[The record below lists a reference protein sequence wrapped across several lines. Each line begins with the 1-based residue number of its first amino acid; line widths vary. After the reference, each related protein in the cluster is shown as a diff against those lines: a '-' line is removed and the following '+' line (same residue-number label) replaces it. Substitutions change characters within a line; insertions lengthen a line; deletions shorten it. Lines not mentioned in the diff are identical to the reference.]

1 MNNIQQWIQ
10 QARESGLSDKDIRK
24 QLEKSGW
31 TKDQADQVLAGPSSS
46 LLQKYP
52 DSQPTKM
59 KPWQSHKTEEKKP
72 WHTKEEY
79 INQAL
84 GKKKSM
90 SFKFS
95 KWMIIVVVAVAV
107 IGGGA
112 FAYMKGYLPIPFLTK
127 NAEELLMKAFN
138 ELANAKSGEFGFTFQ
153 VVGEE
158 RTVKSS
164 SKNNNESAGGT
175 TDAELQA
182 QDRTTVSNAAQ
193 MRTALVLYSDDH
205 SFKYPDTLNV
215 LSPTYISKHLTQSDG
230 TPFVYKPSNDRKS
243 YTISFT
249 CLGGNNKGPNGLLDS
264 DGNITDC
271 EYDRDYSDSEF
282 SDFYDDYMDILVGAI
297 PTDIN
302 VQGAISVFMNYSP
315 DNPSESKGLMSLA
328 GSYSSS
334 GIAISVDLEARLK
347 DNKAYLLANEF
358 PALFF
363 DTSSFKDKWIVID
376 LDEGSDLLGG
386 FVDVNDVIPDDDTTS
401 TFRSEVPHIFRVAFQ
416 EKLIIATMNGKET
429 IDGHPT
435 HRVKITID
443 PNKLQALEA
452 AYYKDA
458 VDRDVELGDFG
469 DFTDSFSDPEL
480 IEQLNTFFENTTL
493 TVWIDQAGFK
503 PRKMEIEM
511 IAVPSDKYE
520 RLKDRQFRFK
530 LGMTFD
536 HLGEK
541 PNVDTPSNTISI
553 DEVIRLMTG
562 VTIEEQEFEKQR
574 DAVSEVRSALRQYN
588 SVNDTYPSNLDKLLD
603 TPPDDSFYDRYFYSR
618 STVPIDIYTEKPF
631 EYSSTGTD
639 YKLIYKI
646 EFPPESTES
655 IFGSNN
661 SYYTSLYVEGK
672 NTATKDYVSLEA
684 EENKDTDNDGLS
696 DVKEAEFG
704 TSKYVADTDGD
715 GFTDLEEIESGYN
728 PLKAPDDQQASNSNS
743 TTQVY
748 TFNTNSLSNSNT
760 NSISTLTDTTD
771 IAITDTDHKRGGVN
785 APVTVVEYSDFEC
798 PFCATHV
805 STIAQ
810 LETTY
815 GEDIQIVYRHY
826 PLSFHTN
833 AQKAAEASE
842 CAAEQGQFWEMHD
855 RLFEMNTAVT
865 LSVENYKS
873 AAGEIGLAQSQFDSC
888 LDSGKYSQ
896 RVQDDIDG
904 GALLGVQGTPATFV
918 NGELISGAQPF
929 DSFAEVI
936 DGILGA

>member
-1 MNNIQQWIQ
+1 MNDIKQWIQ
-10 QARESGLSDKDIRK
+10 QARESGLSDKDIHK

-31 TKDQADQVLAGPSSS
+31 TKDQVDQVLAAPPSP
-46 LLQKYP
+46 LQQKYP
-52 DSQPTKM
+52 DSQPVKK
-59 KPWQSHKTEEKKP
+59 KPWQSHTAETHKP

-79 INQAL
+79 ISDAL
-84 GKKKSM
+84 GKKRKK

-95 KWMIIVVVAVAV
+95 KWMVVAVIAVAV

-127 NAEELLMKAFN
+127 NAEEMLMKAFN
-138 ELANAKSGEFGFTFQ
+138 ELADAKSGEFGFTFQ

-158 RTVKSS
+158 RTVEST
-164 SKNNNESAGGT
+164 SKNNNESAVGT

-193 MRTALVLYSDDH
+193 IKTALILYWDDH
-205 SFKYPDTLNV
+205 RSQFPNTLAEV
-215 LSPTYISKHLTQSDG
+215 SPNYIS
-230 TPFVYKPSNDRKS
+230 FVPKQANGESFIYKPSSDKTE
-243 YTISFT
+243 YTLSFS
-249 CLGGNNKGPNGLLDS
+249 CLGGNNKGPNGILDS
-264 DGNITDC
+264 DGNITSC
-271 EYDRDYSDSEF
+271 EYDRDYGGSEF
-282 SDFYDDYMDILVGAI
+282 SDFYDDYMDLLVGMI

-315 DNPSESKGLMSLA
+315 DDPSENKGLMSLS

-334 GIAISVDLEARLK
+334 GVAISVDLEARLK

-363 DTSSFKDKWIVID
+363 DTSSFKDKWIEID

-416 EKLIIATMNGKET
+416 EKLIVANVDGKET
-429 IDGHPT
+429 INGHPT
-435 HRVKITID
+435 HRVRITID
-443 PNKLQALEA
+443 PEKLQALES
-452 AYYKDA
+452 AYYDDA
-458 VDRDVELGDFG
+458 VERGVDLGDFG
-469 DFTDSFSDPEL
+469 DFTDSFSDPEV
-480 IEQLNTFFENTTL
+480 IDQLDTFFENTTL
-493 TVWIDQAGFK
+493 TVWVDQAGFK
-503 PRKMEIEM
+503 PRKMEVEM
-511 IAVPSDKYE
+511 IAVPPDKYE
-520 RLKDRQFRFK
+520 RLVDRQFRFNF
-530 LGMTFD
+530 GMTFD

-541 PNVDTPSNTISI
+541 PNVTKPSNTISI

-562 VTIEEQEFEKQR
+562 ITVEEQNFDKQR
-574 DAVSEVRSALRQYN
+574 DAVSDIRSALRQYN
-588 SVNDTYPSNLDKLLD
+588 SVNKKYPASLDKLLE
-603 TPPDDSFYDRYFYSR
+603 TPPEDSFYDSYFYSR
-618 STVPIDIYTEKPF
+618 SSVPTDIYTEKPF
-631 EYSSTGTD
+631 EYSTTGTD
-639 YKLIYKI
+639 YKLIYEI

-696 DVKEAEFG
+696 DVEEAEFG

-715 GFTDLEEIESGYN
+715 GFTDFEEVQSGHN
-728 PLKAPDDQQASNSNS
+728 PLKAADDQQ
-743 TTQVY
+743 V
-748 TFNTNSLSNSNT
+748 SNT
-760 NSISTLTDTTD
+760 NSANEVVVAETYYLPLK
-771 IAITDTDHKRGGVN
+771 DTDHKRGGEN
-785 APVTVVEYSDFEC
+785 AKVTLVVYSDFEC
-798 PFCATHV
+798 PFCARFV
-805 STIAQ
+805 PTIEQ

-815 GEDIQIVYRHY
+815 GDDLQIVFRHY

-855 RLFEMNTAVT
+855 RLFEMNAAVT

-873 AAGEIGLAQSQFDSC
+873 AAGELGLAQSQFDSC

-929 DSFAEVI
+929 DSYAEVI
-936 DGILGA
+936 DDILGT